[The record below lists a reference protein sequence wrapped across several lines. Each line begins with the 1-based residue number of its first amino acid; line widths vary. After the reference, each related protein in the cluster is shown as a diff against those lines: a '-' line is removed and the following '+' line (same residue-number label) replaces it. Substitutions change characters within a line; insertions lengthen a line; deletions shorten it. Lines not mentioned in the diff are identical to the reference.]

1 MLSTLLKKQRSLVSL
16 LFFLFVGLSMHAQTT
31 TLTPSIENVVP
42 PSPNVSA
49 INKFGNIPVGQSTG
63 IPSISVPIY
72 SWNGKNFGKSFAI
85 SLDYHNGGIKVD
97 ETASNIGL
105 GWALNAG
112 GVISRTMRGVYDEL
126 PDDGFLYKAMPA
138 TTYDGNT
145 YGVPNNE
152 RLFSKMGA
160 GLVDTQN
167 DIFNYNFNGHSGKF
181 VLGKN
186 GDILFLEQTKI
197 KVERFIDIING
208 KPMFSKFIIT
218 DEYGYKYVFE
228 DYEITTRVGTGGW
241 NSSYTSSWYLTR
253 VYNPTNND
261 WVEFNYESY
270 WFRQESGVSATYAM
284 PLFGDGLGTPADM
297 NGGSVQDIYGKRL
310 KKIVFPD
317 GNNVDFLYSS
327 TQRQDLASDFLL
339 QKIKMSR
346 GSTSFGFLLAQDYSL
361 SGRATLL
368 SVTPFGGTNEV
379 MDRPYTFEYLSYP
392 VLPPKFSPR
401 QDHWGYA
408 NANTGGFFPHEY
420 VRAPGGQYNPWREFG
435 GGNRDTDPEMVKA
448 GSLFKMTYPTG
459 GYTQYDMEANTAK
472 DNWLE
477 QNETVTVTNP
487 PYTDRSM
494 NEGLNSDNYPAAN
507 IPFTFQGETNTN
519 TPFEVTIN
527 PLSGNCSSGCA
538 IKLEFYDSSNVLLAT
553 QQINFTDPSPDPYQ
567 ITKQFTLNYLVK
579 NQTYYIRAYTV
590 NLMGYYDY
598 MQVKWRETNQGSSST
613 VTLSHVQPYVGGL
626 RTKKISDYTA
636 NGQVPAQTREYEYL
650 NEDGVTSSG
659 SLGFRPV
666 YTYLV
671 HYDYKCCPSLY
682 QEPSYHGNFDY
693 NYAIRTTS
701 TVNDIAY
708 ANSSPVTYK
717 RVIEKTIAN
726 GTSLGKTVRY
736 FTNFKDSPP
745 IIQDVFPAIPTQY
758 TPWSLGLLEKEEIYN
773 SADVLLRRTVNTYAS
788 YADSYA
794 ANPVRVEN
802 FRSIS
807 IAPVKMLWDGPLS
820 TPHIVPN
827 AEPHY
832 FLMSS
837 FTPVAGRSELIKSV
851 ITEPRTGLPDLVTTI
866 DQVYDQQEYYLK
878 ERKMTNSKNEERKII
893 TEYPKD
899 RAVTGPNAGVFS
911 GMYAKNMIKNVVGEK
926 QYIGNTQ
933 LMYQRKDYNAWAAD
947 LFAPSTV
954 YTQKLNTTEE
964 ARIQFTDYDA
974 HGAVVAVQQ
983 VSGVPICYVWGYGGD
998 YLVAKI
1004 TNANYAAVKNI
1015 LGGLSAIENFRND
1028 KAPSDASV
1036 EALTNSLR
1044 NNLPEAQIESFTY
1057 NTLFGVTS
1065 QIDIKGEKT
1074 TFIYDNFGR
1083 LKTVKD
1089 QNGHILKVSDYNY
1102 KN

>member
-1 MLSTLLKKQRSLVSL
+1 MLSTQLKKKCSLVSL
-16 LFFLFVGLSMHAQTT
+16 LFFLFVAPSMHAQTT

-72 SWNGKNFGKSFAI
+72 NWNGKNFGKSFAI

-97 ETASNIGL
+97 ETASNVGL

-126 PDDGFLYKAMPA
+126 PDDGFLYKAMPG
-138 TTYDGNT
+138 TTYEGNT
-145 YGVPNNE
+145 YNVPNSD
-152 RLFSKMGA
+152 RLFFKMNA

-167 DIFNYNFNGHSGKF
+167 DIFNYNFNGRSGRF

-186 GDILFLEQTKI
+186 GDSLFLEQTRI
-197 KVERFIDIING
+197 KVERFIDNING
-208 KPMFSKFIIT
+208 KPMLSKFIIT
-218 DEYGYKYVFE
+218 DEYGYRYVFE
-228 DYEITTRVGTGGW
+228 DYEISKRVGGHGW
-241 NSSYTSSWYLTR
+241 NASFTSSWYLTR
-253 VYNPTNND
+253 AYNPTNND
-261 WVEFNYESY
+261 WVEFHYESY
-270 WFRQESGVSATYAM
+270 WFRQDSGTSVTHAI
-284 PLFGDGLGTPADM
+284 PLFEDGFGYPATM
-297 NGGSVQDIYGKRL
+297 NGGAVQEVYGKRL

-317 GNNVDFLYSS
+317 GNNVDLIYSS
-327 TQRQDLASDFLL
+327 TPRVDLEGDYLL
-339 QKIKMSR
+339 QKIKISK
-346 GSTSFGFLLAQDYSL
+346 GTSSFGYALQQDYSL

-368 SVTPFGGTNEV
+368 SVTPIGGTNELA
-379 MDRPYTFEYLSYP
+379 DKPYTFEYVTFP
-392 VLPPKFSPR
+392 ALPAKFSAN

-408 NANTGGFFPHEY
+408 NLNQGGFVPHEY
-420 VRAPGGQYNPWREFG
+420 FRAPGGQYNPWREFD
-435 GGNRDTDPEMVKA
+435 GGNRDTNPETVKA
-448 GSLFKMTYPTG
+448 GSLLKMTYPTG
-459 GYTQYDMEANTAK
+459 GYTVYDMEANTAK

-477 QNETVTVTNP
+477 QNETVTTTNP
-487 PYTDRSM
+487 PYSDKSM

-538 IKLEFYDSSNVLLAT
+538 IKLEFYDSSNVLLNT

-567 ITKQFTLNYLVK
+567 ITKQFTLNYLIK

-590 NLMGYYDY
+590 NVTGYYDY
-598 MQVKWRETNQGSSST
+598 MQIKWRETNQGSSST

-636 NGQVPAQTREYEYL
+636 NGQAPAQTREYEYVT
-650 NEDGVTSSG
+650 EDGLTSSG

-671 HYDYKCCPSLY
+671 YYDYKNTGNSY
-682 QEPSYHGNFDY
+682 EEPSYHGNFSF
-693 NYAIRTTS
+693 NYAIRTSS

-708 ANSSPVTYK
+708 ANGSPVTYK
-717 RVIEKTIAN
+717 RVVEKSSAN
-726 GTSLGKTVRY
+726 GQSLGKTVRY
-736 FTNFKDSPP
+736 FSNFKDSPP
-745 IIQDVFPAIPTQY
+745 IVQDVFPSVPTQY
-758 TPWSLGLLEKEEIYN
+758 ATWGLGLLEREEIYN
-773 SADVLLRRTVNTYAS
+773 ASGMLLKKTVNNYDLI
-788 YADSYA
+788 ADNYRQD
-794 ANPVRVEN
+794 PVRVEN

-807 IAPVKMLWDGPLS
+807 IAPVKFSWTGNPF
-820 TPHIVPN
+820 TPHIVPDN
-827 AEPHY
+827 ESHY
-832 FLMSS
+832 FLSS
-837 FTPVAGRSELIKSV
+837 NFTPTAGRAELVQSTT
-851 ITEPRTGLPDLVTTI
+851 TEYISNLPMLTTTVNN
-866 DQVYDQQEYYLK
+866 VYDQHNYYLK
-878 ERKMTNSKNEERKII
+878 ESKIINSKNEERKTI

-899 RAVTGPNAGVFS
+899 RAVTGPNASIFS
-911 GMYAKNMIKNVVGEK
+911 GMYAKNMIKNIVGEK

-933 LMYQRKDYNAWAAD
+933 LMYQRKDYNAWTAD

-954 YTQKLNTTEE
+954 YTQNLNATEE

-983 VSGVPICYVWGYGGD
+983 ESGVPICYVWGYGGD

-1089 QNGHILKVSDYNY
+1089 QNGHILKVNDYNY